1 MSEVDIKIYKIC
13 LIRSPDEYKQSP
25 PPVVT
30 SDVAAAASS
39 PNVKEAEALAGA
51 EAGSANIENKEQEQ
65 EQQQLCRDNV
75 LYVFYGDT
83 VGVISQNV
91 DEYEVEGDKMT
102 VNIAELFESNPEH
115 SIFTTIF
122 SKYEL
127 EAIQRTNIKVVFL
140 PEKIYPDDSIETI
153 KKKFLLHT
161 RTELRLTYGD
171 LYFYCKQIKQI
182 KSNHVNDQLTS
193 NGRMEITPIRLHNF
207 LLNIDN
213 HPKEIVNYGCADL
226 SEEEA
231 TQYTDFT
238 KLGPPASES
247 GNYGYSNIINL
258 KLDGE
263 RMMNMVIGQELSSV
277 SHDYPYA
284 VDPFD
289 ANYID
294 PFLESHI
301 SEIINT
307 TNKQVLLDLG
317 VLVNNTIYLVT
328 AEDVLKY
335 VESLNADDL
344 PAIHKTVFQ
353 NMKFINSEYVIKLYF
368 PYLALFKDDVRR
380 SLVERTMAAS
390 EGDADLTTIHSLD
403 TLRLHREKLYEMDNK
418 ILNEKFIKQTSNV
431 KLLYDIYEQR
441 DPAKELSYLDNGI
454 RGIEFIIHPDVKYN
468 LSLDTLFKKIHTN
481 KDIPLMKLNPG
492 KRLDNIYKLF
502 IKGVSKSGRKIPYL
516 PKSDIFHFMKT
527 YGKKK
532 SLSLYIRYKYVD
544 AMDQNHK
551 AYNQNISVICEIH
564 PDGCVHVK
572 TYFTYSFAKDEID
585 HIIRDTINPVL
596 NAVKIYVEQSGY
608 EMSLFHSLND
618 ENIDIVNI
626 EYFLQFENKQNI
638 EIKSMIRCL
647 SSVFNEFEGSL
658 KKGILLRYKRVS
670 NYNDMSSQEAYII
683 EMMNKRYTDR
693 DIIDG
698 LRENYMLDEEDAKM
712 KIASLYNSIQL
723 QQISRYRGGTIR
735 IKNNPGFLTKIT
747 QDQFNNVLT
756 VEISNIN
763 NIFYLGI
770 LYVYINSII
779 RIYQDPSSTKEPGEY
794 LEKIQQL
801 CSNAQQAKP
810 SKSALGKQRTMA
822 ASSAEQNLSD
832 IQQASDDDASEL
844 STFLKISQNK
854 AVTKEVNKENS
865 EFEVEGIAD
874 ITSVTRKPYPESVTS
889 AILGEK
895 LVFGFEAENEMKVGN
910 VELGRQDADDY
921 EAFFGLIDEDE
932 DEEDVGG
939 EEEEFL
945 GGGGKKGDSGA
956 AAAAPKSTK
965 GKARGGVVDESDE
978 SDVGEEEEKWSGRF
992 MGEDITD
999 IAGMELSN
1007 PNPFSKRIQE
1017 RDPDIHLNEDVGKFN
1032 AYSRS
1037 CPGHY
1042 GRQPVILTDEEK
1054 AKIDKEHPGS
1064 YSQSIKYGS
1073 NPKNQY
1079 NYICPRYWSLKHNT
1093 SLTEEEV
1100 KSGKYGKVIPHK
1112 AKRIPPGTNIFEFT
1126 DDKYHIDE
1134 KGNYKQHYPGFL
1146 KKDVHPKGLCVPCCF
1161 SQWDKPSQT
1170 KRRQECETKTHEK
1183 MQIETVS
1190 KSSRGAAVGK
1200 KGTAQSKA
1208 SAANA
1213 DADASSIRPEN
1224 IEESPEQLRSDEMN
1238 PYTAPAASQPQT
1250 LLTSIES
1257 LSNPKLQGV
1266 AATSSSSSSSSGVL
1280 EQDKMFD
1287 KKDER
1292 VLSSE
1297 KFPLDNGRW
1306 GYLPIQIQKFLFT
1319 DNRNC
1324 QISIKNSAL
1333 KKNTPCLL
1341 RRGVEPNEKQSFL
1354 SVIAYYYM
1362 EYKGENK
1369 MVAMVEDEEFNAPN
1383 ALNASQ
1389 NLQEVFGEEG
1399 VQEKSILYERS
1410 ESANLQ
1416 SESAVDYALSKM
1428 IKLNAPSQTGKSKSL
1443 KSATPLNMRES
1454 GGIVNIPPPSSK
1466 NMMVDTVADASAE
1479 QDKQLG
1485 ESAYSSSSSSGAA
1498 VMPVRSSDGSS
1509 EGGPKVKPPTRVST
1523 SKTINSDYML
1533 TERVHT
1539 IKEMRHIIK
1548 ESLDLDIFIQLQN
1561 GTLVDVFYNNETEIQ
1576 DSDLVKYKSSTIYN
1590 KIRETNVSGEGNVQT
1605 NVMFHKMCNA
1615 FENFLS
1621 YLSKDDVVIDHTYLW
1636 DIISIPNPKL
1646 FKKGNNIIL
1655 IRIPDD
1661 DITNNVEVICPTN
1674 AYSNHTFDPNKRTIL
1689 IMKRDAYYEPIYS
1702 FETMSSNKHDIF
1714 GRFSMKSKSLNP
1726 KIKDVITR
1734 IKDIYFTYCRSH
1746 ASQPNKYKKYV
1757 MNKPAKHIDML
1768 LTDSR
1773 CGFKVES
1780 QVMNYNGKIIG
1791 LFISDH
1797 IIKRKYVKRRN
1808 ASSAG
1813 VSEYEKIH
1821 INSGVIPTAS
1831 SPPLLNE
1838 LKSLDNSEF
1847 KYPIKMMDDESLWM
1861 NTYDDEVTFLKQVA
1875 DHVKWNTGQD
1885 LNCRPK
1891 VKVVEDN
1898 HIVGIITETN
1908 QFVQVKVDDTLVDYD
1923 DGLDTVTEGNQL
1935 LADNIIMTKT
1945 APIMDESREKYVRN
1959 VRLETNFYNVFRNT
1973 ARIMLNKPENKAI
1986 KDEIEKI
1993 LNSAFIVYTNKLTRI
2008 VELLKRILV
2017 KYIGFVKYPK
2027 DVLKKIG
2034 VISGCYNNDQAACA
2048 NKTYCLREQGGLC
2061 KLRIPKRNLM
2071 HRSIDNEIAYY
2082 GKLSDE
2088 MIRYE
2093 RVKLFIFEPTKYLT
2107 FEETK
2112 YNLFD
2117 NEIILLES
2125 LITQQYFENLIE
2137 IDSNNYA
2144 KNTSFYTVN
2153 PNQNDGA
2160 VVQAYDNL
2168 YRKEYVDL
2176 YKKQH
2181 ELEYKYNKGD
2191 KGYKGDNGKA
2201 TDVHGLGA
2209 GVTDVRP
2216 EISQFEPVFKG
2227 ELNHILTYTAA
2238 FSGNVIGMR
2247 KITSNFK
2254 GDFFIKETNEIIL
2267 PKFQSNFNVSL
2278 KDISTISHY
2287 SFDVILTILRIVAQ
2301 TASKCPS
2308 GHTCNRAKRKPRG
2321 VRPEEHIA
2329 DAVPAGAAEDA
2340 GFNTESEECKK
2351 CRSTIGLGETEFA
2364 CRKCNYFVCDN
2375 CRHQHVERLSNIN
2388 IAEIKKILVEEY
2400 EKFGNTPN
2408 TNKNLIMILK
2418 RYGMRYLANIIQEG
2432 KATFTTILQTENYC
2446 LTNVDLWILARY
2458 FKIPIVLL
2466 ATTKLVENNKKL
2478 LVLYG
2483 DHSIESYFFIHPW
2496 SVSEGTISR
2505 YGLFEMKIN
2514 GDVSLF
2520 RMPLDAVSPILKE
2533 NILRE
2538 IDADEPLT
2546 VERYIQTFKP
2556 SVKIQTG
2563 LVISSA
2569 EAVNSDREVIEGE
2582 SDESGSEAEDDN

>member
-13 LIRSPDEYKQSP
+13 LIRSPDEYKQPPSQPP

-30 SDVAAAASS
+30 SDVAAAS

-65 EQQQLCRDNV
+65 LCRDNV

-83 VGVISQNV
+83 VGVISENV

-115 SIFTTIF
+115 KIFTTIF

-213 HPKEIVNYGCADL
+213 HPTEIVNYGCADL
-226 SEEEA
+226 YEEEA
-231 TQYTDFT
+231 KQYTDFT

-317 VLVNNTIYLVT
+317 VLVNNTIYLVI

-335 VESLNADDL
+335 VESLNADEL

-353 NMKFINSEYVIKLYF
+353 NMKLINSEYVIKLYF
-368 PYLALFKDDVRR
+368 PYLALFKDDTRY
-380 SLVERTMAAS
+380 SLVERNMAAS
-390 EGDADLTTIHSLD
+390 EGDADLTTIHSLE
-403 TLRLHREKLYEMDNK
+403 TLRLHRDKLYEMDNK

-431 KLLYDIYEQR
+431 KLLYDLYEQR
-441 DPAKELSYLDNGI
+441 DPNKELTYLDNGI

-572 TYFTYSFAKDEID
+572 TYFTYSFAKEEID
-585 HIIRDTINPVL
+585 HIIRDTVNPVL

-608 EMSLFHSLND
+608 EMSLFQSLND

-638 EIKSMIRCL
+638 EIKTMIRCL

-693 DIIDG
+693 DIING
-698 LRENYMLDEEDAKM
+698 LRENYMLDEEDAKL

-723 QQISRYRGGTIR
+723 QQLSRYRGGTIR

-801 CSNAQQAKP
+801 CSNVQQAKL
-810 SKSALGKQRTMA
+810 SKSSLGKQRMMA
-822 ASSAEQNLSD
+822 ASSAASSAEPNPSN
-832 IQQASDDDASEL
+832 IQSSDDVSEL

-865 EFEVEGIAD
+865 EFDVEGIAD

-895 LVFGFEAENEMKVGN
+895 LVFGFEAENEKDVGN

-921 EAFFGLIDEDE
+921 EAFFGLIDEENE
-932 DEEDVGG
+932 DIGGEESGG

-945 GGGGKKGDSGA
+945 GGGRRKADA
-956 AAAAPKSTK
+956 AAAAAEPKSTK

-978 SDVGEEEEKWSGRF
+978 SDVEGSDRF
-992 MGEDITD
+992 VGEDITD
-999 IAGMELSN
+999 ITGMELSN

-1170 KRRQECETKTHEK
+1170 KRREECETKTHEK
-1183 MQIETVS
+1183 MQMVTTSS
-1190 KSSRGAAVGK
+1190 KGTAVGK
-1200 KGTAQSKA
+1200 KGNEEPKPSAVAAA
-1208 SAANA
+1208 SAA
-1213 DADASSIRPEN
+1213 ASEN
-1224 IEESPEQLRSDEMN
+1224 IEESPEQLRLSKIN
-1238 PYTAPAASQPQT
+1238 PDTDTAPATSQPQT
-1250 LLTSIES
+1250 LLSSIEAS
-1257 LSNPKLQGV
+1257 SNPKLQG
-1266 AATSSSSSSSSGVL
+1266 ASTSSSSGVS

-1319 DNRNC
+1319 DSRNC

-1369 MVAMVEDEEFNAPN
+1369 MVAILEDEEHDISSP
-1383 ALNASQ
+1383 SQ
-1389 NLQEVFGEEG
+1389 HMRETSHEKPIQETPM
-1399 VQEKSILYERS
+1399 LYEPSERS
-1410 ESANLQ
+1410 ENANAQ
-1416 SESAVDYALSKM
+1416 SESTVDYTLSRL

-1443 KSATPLNMRES
+1443 KSVTQSSSIDTMAISSES
-1454 GGIVNIPPPSSK
+1454 
-1466 NMMVDTVADASAE
+1466 
-1479 QDKQLG
+1479 LG
-1485 ESAYSSSSSSGAA
+1485 EAAQKNPLLSEIASSSSSSSSGA
-1498 VMPVRSSDGSS
+1498 VMPVRSSEAS
-1509 EGGPKVKPPTRVST
+1509 EEGVPKVKSNTRISST
-1523 SKTINSDYML
+1523 KPLNSDYML
-1533 TERVHT
+1533 TDRVNT
-1539 IKEMRHIIK
+1539 IKEMRNIIK

-1576 DSDLVKYKSSTIYN
+1576 ESDLVKYKSSSIYK
-1590 KIRETNVSGEGNVQT
+1590 KIQETNVSGEGNIKT

-1621 YLSKDDVVIDHTYLW
+1621 YLSRDDVVIDHTYLW

-1674 AYSNHTFDPNKRTIL
+1674 AYSNQTFDPNKRTIL

-1702 FETMSSNKHDIF
+1702 FETMTNNKHDIF
-1714 GRFSMKSKSLNP
+1714 GRFSLKSKTLNL
-1726 KIKDVITR
+1726 KIRDVITR
-1734 IKDIYFTYCRSH
+1734 IKDIYFTYCRAHS
-1746 ASQPNKYKKYV
+1746 SQPNKYKKYV
-1757 MNKPAKHIDML
+1757 MNKPAKQIDML
-1768 LTDSR
+1768 LTDTR

-1797 IIKRKYVKRRN
+1797 IIKRKYIKRRN
-1808 ASSAG
+1808 ALSSG
-1813 VSEYEKIH
+1813 VSEYERIH

-1838 LKSLDNSEF
+1838 VKSNDSSEF
-1847 KYPIKMMDDESLWM
+1847 KYPIKMMDDESLWL
-1861 NTYDDEVTFLKQVA
+1861 NTYYDEVNFLRQVA
-1875 DHVKWNTGQD
+1875 DHVKLNTGQD

-2034 VISGCYNNDQAACA
+2034 VISGCNNNDTAACE

-2137 IDSNNYA
+2137 IDSNHYA

-2168 YRKEYVDL
+2168 YRKEYVEL
-2176 YKKQH
+2176 YKKQN
-2181 ELEYKYNKGD
+2181 ELEYKYNKGN
-2191 KGYKGDNGKA
+2191 KGKINDAQGQGGEE
-2201 TDVHGLGA
+2201 VS
-2209 GVTDVRP
+2209 VRQDM
-2216 EISQFEPVFKG
+2216 SQFEPVFKG
-2227 ELNHILTYTAA
+2227 EINHILTYTASFA
-2238 FSGNVIGMR
+2238 SNVLGTR
-2247 KITSNFK
+2247 KIPSNFK

-2321 VRPEEHIA
+2321 INPEEHIA
-2329 DAVPAGAAEDA
+2329 DAAPGGAAVA
-2340 GFNTESEECKK
+2340 GLNTESVECEK
-2351 CRSTIGLGETEFA
+2351 CRSTIGLGEMEFA
-2364 CRKCNYFVCDN
+2364 CRKCDYFVCDN

-2388 IAEIKKILVEEY
+2388 ITEIKKILVEEY

-2432 KATFTTILQTENYC
+2432 KATFSTILQSEYYC

-2466 ATTKLVENNKKL
+2466 ATTKLIENGKKL

-2514 GDVSLF
+2514 GEVSLF
-2520 RMPLDAVSPILKE
+2520 RMPLDTISPILKE
-2533 NILRE
+2533 NIIRE
-2538 IDADEPLT
+2538 IDADDPLT
-2546 VERYIQTFKP
+2546 IERYIQTFKS
-2556 SVKIQTG
+2556 SVKKQTDF
-2563 LVISSA
+2563 VISTA
-2569 EAVNSDREVIEGE
+2569 EAANSQKEVLEGE
-2582 SDESGSEAEDDN
+2582 SGEGSDEAEEGN